1 MIILKMSVAD
11 NVVKELKKEAD
22 KRKVSITKCAYDIIK
37 ERLNIESEV
46 DT

>member
-1 MIILKMSVAD
+1 MIQLKMSVAD
-11 NVVKELKKEAD
+11 NVVQSLKKEAD

-37 ERLNIESEV
+37 DYLKIESEV